1 MLRSTLF
8 LIFCFSYCFAAH
20 ALSITPETAAQVGD
34 RIWKNEC
41 AGTVEGLTHWGKGE
55 NFPSLGI
62 GHFIWYPVG
71 VKERFDEMFPKLLS
85 FLQEN
90 GVILPAW
97 LKNAEGAPWA
107 TRDDFYLK
115 TQSASMIELRKLLL
129 STKNLQAIFIA
140 KRLENA
146 LPLMLE
152 KVPLSE
158 RDSISALFYQIAK
171 SPQGLYAL
179 IDYSNFKGT
188 GTSEKESYKGQG
200 WGLLQ
205 VLQGMPAGSVQDF
218 VASAKK
224 VLTQRV
230 ANSPP
235 ERDEQRWLKGW
246 FKRLDTYLNDM
257 PSRNHI
263 PLGVGKAGV
272 SWSIPWILGES
283 PSFMKEFFNAT

>member
-1 MLRSTLF
+1 M
-8 LIFCFSYCFAAH
+8 
-20 ALSITPETAAQVGD
+20 
-34 RIWKNEC
+34 
-41 AGTVEGLTHWGKGE
+41 EGLTHWCKGE

-62 GHFIWYPVG
+62 GHFIWYPAG
-71 VKERFDEMFPKLLS
+71 VKEQFDEMFPKLLS

-90 GVILPAW
+90 GVVLPAW
-97 LKNAEGAPWA
+97 LKNAEGAPWPS
-107 TRDDFYLK
+107 RENFYQNI
-115 TQSASMIELRKLLL
+115 QSAQMIELRSILLD
-129 STKNLQAIFIA
+129 TKNLQAIFIA

-158 RDSISALFYQIAK
+158 RTSIKTVFYQLAK

-205 VLQGMPAGSVQDF
+205 VLQGMPSGSVQDF

-224 VLTQRV
+224 VLAQRV

-235 ERDEQRWLKGW
+235 ERNEQRWLKGW
-246 FKRLDTYLNDM
+246 FNRLDTYLN
-257 PSRNHI
+257 
-263 PLGVGKAGV
+263 G
-272 SWSIPWILGES
+272 
-283 PSFMKEFFNAT
+283 T